1 MSLYTKLAKLVGS
14 WRHRRGGVKTAQRA
28 VVSFE
33 HLDHRKLLAVNFT
46 GNVITD
52 FPATMSPGVVVIPDS
67 PAVVHPLIPALI
79 ESDVKVSGL
88 DINEIRVSY
97 TPADDTLSI
106 GLGQPDNQ
114 KTGQPVISG
123 DTDNNLDSSSVADSV
138 LAIEPSFIDFPDLRG
153 SETMGAIL
161 DLNSDGIPDIVAGI
175 ASDAGVPKTYQ
186 VADATVNPSFPST
199 IPGFGTLRPEYA
211 GNVYLVNDP
220 AHPNFEFSIKNF
232 SQLYKLK
239 TGADLTATS
248 TFKVGA
254 FGNSNDDDGI
264 SEAYFP
270 PAPVTLGDATPPVVP
285 PPVCPPVS
293 PPILI
298 NPHSG
303 RHINTAHPTYI
314 RVSVLGTSGFDV
326 TQIDPATVRFGGA
339 EPAFDFTRN
348 INKDGFLD
356 RTFVFRGLDVDLPP
370 GYTSGTITGALTD
383 GTTTFSS
390 SSPVFNRDESF
401 YSEADLAAAAA
412 RRAKNQDALIDRG
425 LLSPTTATTAAQ
437 VVQTS
442 SPDDVTDAALEAL
455 IITPGA
461 ASPQSSSLAP
471 MNTVKINQRSALADL
486 AVATASTPKASNAAI
501 LSSSKAKN
509 STYSVNYNSTSAS

>member
-14 WRHRRGGVKTAQRA
+14 WRHRRGGVKAAQRA
-28 VVSFE
+28 RISFE
-33 HLDHRKLLAVNFT
+33 PLDHRKLLAVNFT

-52 FPATMSPGVVVIPDS
+52 FPATLSPGVVVIPDS
-67 PAVVHPLIPALI
+67 PAVVHPLIPGLI
-79 ESDVKVSGL
+79 QNDVKVSGL
-88 DINEIRVSY
+88 DVNGIRVSY

-106 GLGQPDNQ
+106 GLQQPDNQ
-114 KTGQPVISG
+114 KTGQPVIAG
-123 DTDNNLDSSSVADSV
+123 DTDNNLDSATVSENV

-161 DLNSDGIPDIVAGI
+161 DLNNDGVADIVAGI

-199 IPGFGTLRPEYA
+199 IPGFGTLRPANA

-232 SQLYKLK
+232 SQLYALK
-239 TGADLTATS
+239 TGTALTPAS
-248 TFKVGA
+248 TFSVGA

-270 PAPVTLGDATPPVVP
+270 PAPVTLNDATPPVVP
-285 PPVCPPVS
+285 PVVCPPVS

-326 TQIDPATVRFGGA
+326 NQIDPSTVRFGGA
-339 EPAFDFTRN
+339 SPAFNFTRN
-348 INKDGFLD
+348 INSDGFLD
-356 RTFVFRGLDVDLPP
+356 RTFVFRGLDVNLPP
-370 GYTSGTITGALTD
+370 GYTSGTISGALTD

-390 SSPVFNRDESF
+390 SSPIFNRDESF

-412 RRAKNQDALIDRG
+412 RRGKNQDALIARG
-425 LLSPTTATTAAQ
+425 LLSPTTATSAEQTA
-437 VVQTS
+437 S
-442 SPDDVTDAALEAL
+442 SDAVTDAALDSLSMTA
-455 IITPGA
+455 TPGA
-461 ASPQSSSLAP
+461 ASPQSSGLAP
-471 MNTVKINQRSALADL
+471 MNTVKINQRSALSDL
-486 AVATASTPKASNAAI
+486 AIATASTPTANQASS
-501 LSSSKAKN
+501 LSSAKAKN
-509 STYSVNYNSTSAS
+509 STYTVNYNSTSAA